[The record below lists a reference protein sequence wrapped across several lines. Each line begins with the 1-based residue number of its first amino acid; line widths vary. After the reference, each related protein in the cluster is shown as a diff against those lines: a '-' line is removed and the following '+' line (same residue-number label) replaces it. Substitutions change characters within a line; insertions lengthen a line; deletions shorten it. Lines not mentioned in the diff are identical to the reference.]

1 LAAVKLRNIAPAQRF
16 DAPSA
21 KEMVMAN
28 PKEPRSFEDK
38 DPTHGKDTPPYA
50 SKPGQHMMGDE
61 TEEQNLNQPGDPS
74 QRISKEEV
82 EQAFREGDQPGA
94 QRP

>member
-1 LAAVKLRNIAPAQRF
+1 MEIP
-16 DAPSA
+16 
-21 KEMVMAN
+21 MAD
-28 PKEPRSFEDK
+28 PRETRSFEDK

-50 SKPGQHMMGDE
+50 NKPGQHMMGDE

-74 QRISKEEV
+74 QRITEEDV
-82 EQAFREGDQPGA
+82 EEAFRQEGGQPGA